1 MKSITINAV
10 VVFQTIPAAK
20 RPPQMS
26 SSAPV
31 QLGKEA
37 FNGRPYDGLSGP
49 RPARKNHLRP
59 REPTGHSNKPRA
71 PDDRR
76 APRVKSETRVY
87 PRAPGRRSSAGTPKS
102 AGPFNRIPRT
112 PPHMNPHEQSY
123 SVVRLF
129 VLGSTSA
136 YTCLKAPN
144 PFALSVRAN
153 TVHPPVHQPTR
164 PRIPMMTKKKT
175 REDTEPKRGG
185 TWTTARRP
193 AKRNLFDAGTSP
205 SPI

>member
-1 MKSITINAV
+1 
-10 VVFQTIPAAK
+10 
-20 RPPQMS
+20 
-26 SSAPV
+26 
-31 QLGKEA
+31 
-37 FNGRPYDGLSGP
+37 
-49 RPARKNHLRP
+49 
-59 REPTGHSNKPRA
+59 
-71 PDDRR
+71 
-76 APRVKSETRVY
+76 
-87 PRAPGRRSSAGTPKS
+87 
-102 AGPFNRIPRT
+102 
-112 PPHMNPHEQSY
+112 MNPHEQSY

-144 PFALSVRAN
+144 LFALSVRAN
-153 TVHPPVHQPTR
+153 TVHPPVHQPTC

-205 SPI
+205 SPNRRTKQDYPTPQPCTLLEINLFTLHPSLS

>member
-1 MKSITINAV
+1 MTA
-10 VVFQTIPAAK
+10 FQAGG
-20 RPPQMS
+20 PPVGTTF
-26 SSAPV
+26 A
-31 QLGKEA
+31 LG
-37 FNGRPYDGLSGP
+37 NQRGTR
-49 RPARKNHLRP
+49 
-59 REPTGHSNKPRA
+59 TKPRA

-76 APRVKSETRVY
+76 APRVKRETRVY

-153 TVHPPVHQPTR
+153 TVHPRSTNHPVRGFLGGRRRDQRGHRARERRSLDQRPTPDQRDPLRRRNQPPPLFNRGKKQDHPAPQSCTLLEIKPVHVVP
-164 PRIPMMTKKKT
+164 
-175 REDTEPKRGG
+175 
-185 TWTTARRP
+185 
-193 AKRNLFDAGTSP
+193 
-205 SPI
+205 